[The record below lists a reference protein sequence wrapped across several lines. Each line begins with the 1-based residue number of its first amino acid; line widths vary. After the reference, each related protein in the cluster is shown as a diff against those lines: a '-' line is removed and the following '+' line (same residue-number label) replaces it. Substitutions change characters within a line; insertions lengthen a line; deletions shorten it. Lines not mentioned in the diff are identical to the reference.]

1 MMRAKTNARAGFTL
15 VELLVVLAIIGILA
29 ATFVTSSMSAYET
42 AQITR
47 ATAESRELGNAIR
60 LYLLTELDTSE
71 DTAVEGSDPLQE
83 LGLSEGTGEISSGLT
98 TRLTT
103 RQDAGYVYYQ
113 ANQDSL
119 RGGKIVDPWGNPY
132 VIRVRKVD
140 NVKSDSDVQ
149 DEAYE
154 IVLPIQGRHRALEP
168 LNSGSAN

>member
-1 MMRAKTNARAGFTL
+1 MRAKTNARAGFTL
-15 VELLVVLAIIGILA
+15 IELLVVLAIIGILA

-42 AQITR
+42 AQIAR

-60 LYLLTELDTSE
+60 LFLLTEFDSS
-71 DTAVEGSDPLQE
+71 DDSAVEGSDPLGE
-83 LGLSEGTGEISSGLT
+83 LGLSEGTGEISSALTSNLT
-98 TRLTT
+98 TRNN
-103 RQDAGYVYYQ
+103 DAGYAYYQ

-119 RGGKIVDPWGNPY
+119 RNGRIVDPWGNPY

-140 NVKSDSDVQ
+140 VESDSDVQ